1 MTNQK
6 YDQFRTFLTTEAREV
21 LFVKQE
27 PEIWDH
33 YFGEIGPCPEGHVRV
48 FHLTGF
54 MTESAIVVLTTVVD
68 RKLREALP
76 TIDLSQLPVKPSV
89 WLGCPEGL
97 DLAISDW
104 FDQLNKCLVYPSEEQ
119 RALDKDRVLSHF
131 WAGLQVHGRVS
142 VVL

>member
-1 MTNQK
+1 MSPQK
-6 YDQFRTFLTTEAREV
+6 YDQFRTFLTPEAGRV

-27 PEIWDH
+27 PEIWDN
-33 YFGEIGPCPEGHVRV
+33 YFAELGECPEGHVRV
-48 FHLTGF
+48 FHLTAF
-54 MTESAIVVLTTVVD
+54 MTESAIVVLTTVLD
-68 RKLREALP
+68 RKRGEALP
-76 TIDLSQLPVKPSV
+76 SVDLSQLPVKPSV

-104 FDQLNKCLVYPSEEQ
+104 FDQLYQCMVYPSAEQ
-119 RALDKDRVLSHF
+119 LALDKDRTLSHF